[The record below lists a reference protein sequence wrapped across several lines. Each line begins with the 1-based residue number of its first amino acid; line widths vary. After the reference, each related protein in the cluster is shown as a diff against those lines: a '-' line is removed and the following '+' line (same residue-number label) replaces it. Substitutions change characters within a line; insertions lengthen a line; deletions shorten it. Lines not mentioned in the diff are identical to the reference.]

1 MATKKSVEN
10 SGDKFIEEVKA
21 SLDEA
26 EKLMRE
32 AAEATGDKA
41 GELREK
47 ALRSLRL
54 TRDSLHDAQEAVVD
68 HSLRAAKATDNYV
81 HDKPWQAIGVA
92 GIVGLMFGMLILIT
106 SYAKAASG
114 LSKFQSWQLIVRYGG
129 QALEAGPQRLQL
141 EGGQRHAGVRAV
153 EHARA
158 IGAGRRI

>member
-1 MATKKSVEN
+1 MAPFTWRYVFVACPFQLQGVIYGYQEKCGN

-47 ALRSLRL
+47 ALRSLRV
-54 TRDSLHDAQEAVVD
+54 TRDSLHDAQEAVVE
-68 HSLRAAKATDNYV
+68 HSVRAAKATDNYV

-92 GIVGLMFGMLILIT
+92 GIVGLMFGMLI
-106 SYAKAASG
+106 S
-114 LSKFQSWQLIVRYGG
+114 
-129 QALEAGPQRLQL
+129 
-141 EGGQRHAGVRAV
+141 
-153 EHARA
+153 
-158 IGAGRRI
+158 RR

>member
-1 MATKKSVEN
+1 VALLWRQSLGDTYLSRVPFNCKELFMATKKSVEN

-92 GIVGLMFGMLILIT
+92 GIVGLMFGMLI
-106 SYAKAASG
+106 S
-114 LSKFQSWQLIVRYGG
+114 
-129 QALEAGPQRLQL
+129 
-141 EGGQRHAGVRAV
+141 
-153 EHARA
+153 
-158 IGAGRRI
+158 RR